1 MKSMRVLAAI
11 LGIWALFLQ
20 AGAQVYEFPTENR
33 WVDSVFNSLT
43 REEKIGQVIMA
54 SATSA
59 GPEKNSK
66 EILKL
71 IKDNKIGGVIFFK
84 GTPEAQAS
92 LTNAYQKK
100 SKTPLLVAI
109 DGEWGVAMRL
119 SNVVKFSRQMGLAA
133 ANNDSLVYQMG
144 VEVAKQCK
152 MLGIHINF
160 APVAD
165 INNNPGNPVI
175 NDRSF
180 GDDKYTVARLSELYM
195 KGMQDNGVLACL
207 KHFPGHGDTKTDS
220 HLDLPEISYSFKRLD
235 TLELYPF
242 KQLINK
248 GAASIMVA
256 HMHIPAFDST
266 PNLSVSL
273 SPNLVDHYLK
283 YTLGFKGLV
292 FTDALTMKGVAAYY
306 TQPEIAIKAL
316 QAGNDVLLC
325 PTQIPKV
332 IKAIGNALDTC
343 GLDSVQFYKSVKKI
357 LAAKYQMGLTTT
369 PQVSLKD
376 IQKRINPP
384 SAIALQEEMATQQI
398 TVVKNHKKLLP
409 LKSPEKKKI
418 ASIALGFTSKTDF
431 QRMLG
436 NYARMDYYQY
446 GMGVDSIAF
455 AIALQGIKEKNYD
468 LIIVSIQNTNRS
480 PDKFYGINPAAI
492 GFTNRLKTEE
502 NVLLVSF
509 GLPYNLLYFPEFKN
523 LIVGYQDTEI
533 NQEKAAQLIFGAVGN
548 HAHLPVNI
556 SEEYPK
562 HAGVPIDTVKQIL
575 HYTTPE
581 ALGYKSADFER
592 LDAVI
597 NQAIRKK
604 ALPGCQLLVAKGNN
618 VIYSKAYG
626 YATYDKKTPI
636 TADMLYDIASMSK
649 VMGTTLAVMKLY
661 EKGEIDLD
669 KPVSK
674 YLKDLKKTNKKDI
687 TIRQLLTHTAGLK
700 AWIPFYK
707 ATLGD
712 TARFNNIYCQVEDSQ
727 YVCKVA
733 DNLYIRDDYRD
744 TLWQIIMDSE
754 VSAPGKYVYS
764 DLGFLILQRLV
775 EGVAEEPL
783 NVFVEKNFYKPL
795 GLGTMTYLP
804 LEKFERS
811 QIAPTE
817 DDKEFRKQLVWGYVH
832 DPAAA
837 MLGGVAGHAGIF
849 SNSNDVAVVLQM
861 LLNNGEY
868 AGKRY
873 FKKETVEL
881 FTAKQL
887 DECRRGLGWDKPE
900 PDKSKGNPTADVVP
914 CSAFGH
920 SGFTGTICWAD
931 PENGITYIFL
941 SNRVY
946 PSAEN
951 NLITKTNVRTKLHE
965 IIYEIMGVK

>member
-1 MKSMRVLAAI
+1 MKSMRALAAI

-20 AGAQVYEFPTENR
+20 AGAQVYEFPTESR
-33 WVDSVFNSLT
+33 WVDSVFNSLS
-43 REEKIGQVIMA
+43 RDEKIGQVIMA

-59 GPEKNSK
+59 GPDKNSK
-66 EILKL
+66 EVLKL
-71 IKDNKIGGVIFFK
+71 IKDNKIGGLIFFK

-92 LTNAYQKK
+92 LTNVYQKK
-100 SKTPLLVAI
+100 SKTPLLIAI

-133 ANNDSLVYQMG
+133 TNNDSLVYQMG

-180 GDDKYTVARLSELYM
+180 GDDKYTVARLSALYM

-220 HLDLPEISYSFKRLD
+220 HFDLPEIGYSFKRLD

-248 GAASIMVA
+248 GAASLMVA
-256 HMHIPAFDST
+256 HMHIPAFDSAV
-266 PNLSVSL
+266 NLPSSL
-273 SPNLVDHYLK
+273 SYNLIEHYLK

-292 FTDALTMKGVAAYY
+292 FTDALNMKGVAAYY
-306 TQPEIAIKAL
+306 TQPEIAVKAL

-325 PTQIPKV
+325 ITQIPKV
-332 IKAIGNALDTC
+332 IKAIGTALDTC
-343 GLDSVQFYKSVKKI
+343 GLDSVQFYKSVKKV

-384 SAIALQEEMATQQI
+384 SAIALQEEMAIEQI

-409 LKSPEKKKI
+409 IKSPEKKKI

-436 NYARMDYYQY
+436 NYARIDYYQY
-446 GMGVDSIAF
+446 GMGVDSVAF
-455 AIALQGIKEKNYD
+455 AIALDGIRQKNYD
-468 LIIVSIQNTNRS
+468 IIIVSIQNTNRS
-480 PDKFYGINPAAI
+480 PDKFFGINPAAI
-492 GFTNRLKTEE
+492 GFTNQLKTEG

-509 GLPYNLLYFPEFKN
+509 GLPYNLLYFPGFKN

-533 NQEKAAQLIFGAVGN
+533 NQEKAAQLIFGAISN
-548 HAHLPVNI
+548 RAHLPVDI

-562 HAGVPIDTVKQIL
+562 HAGIVTDTAKQIL

-581 ALGYKSADFER
+581 TLGYNSHDFEK

-604 ALPGCQLLVAKGNN
+604 ALPGCQLLVAKGND
-618 VIYSKAYG
+618 VIYNKAYG
-626 YATYDKKTPI
+626 YTTYDKKTLI
-636 TADMLYDIASMSK
+636 TTDMLYDIASMSK
-649 VMGTTLAVMKLY
+649 VMGTTLAVMRLY

-674 YLKDLKKTNKKDI
+674 YLKDLRRTNKRDI

-707 ATLGD
+707 ATLD
-712 TARFNNIYCQVEDSQ
+712 DSLRLNNIYCYEEGGQ
-727 YVCKVA
+727 YVCTVA
-733 DNLYIRDDYRD
+733 DGIFMRGDYRD
-744 TLWQIIMDSE
+744 TLWQIIVDSD
-754 VSAPGKYVYS
+754 VTAPGKYVYS
-764 DLGFLILQRLV
+764 DLGFLILQRMV
-775 EGVAEEPL
+775 EEVADEPL
-783 NVFVEKNFYKPL
+783 NVYVEKNFYKPL
-795 GLGTMTYLP
+795 GLATMTYLP
-804 LEKFERS
+804 LEKFDRS

-887 DECRRGLGWDKPE
+887 DQCRRGLGWDKPE

-965 IIYEIMGVK
+965 IIYEILVK